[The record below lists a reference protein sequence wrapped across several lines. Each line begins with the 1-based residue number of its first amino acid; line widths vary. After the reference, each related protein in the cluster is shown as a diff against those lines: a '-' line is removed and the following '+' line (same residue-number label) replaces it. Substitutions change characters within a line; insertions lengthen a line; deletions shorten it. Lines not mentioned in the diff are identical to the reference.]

1 MDIRIAMA
9 GLAHGHGTGFLKD
22 ALNHEGVKI
31 AGFYDRDKSKA
42 QAASSQFDAP
52 VFDSLDD
59 LLRSSGANTLLTA
72 AVNNEKAPI
81 ILKAIKA
88 GLNIVADK
96 PLVTRLEDLDA
107 IEAALDKNPKVKL
120 YLMLTERYNPVL
132 VTAKR
137 LIQKGEIGKIASII
151 NMRPHRLKPEN
162 RPDWM
167 FDSEKYG
174 GIINDIGVHDIDIAC
189 WISESDMDTILASH
203 VSNLRFS
210 QFSDFED
217 NGAAMFTLKNGA
229 TVFILESWFTP
240 DMYPHHGE
248 MKFIFHG
255 TNGQIIADPQNKTV
269 TLYSDTKALH
279 NAEIIE
285 TAEDYVSDPL
295 KYFSYD
301 DYKPV
306 IDTKD
311 SLRAQRNALLCQSKG
326 QFNK

>member
-1 MDIRIAMA
+1 
-9 GLAHGHGTGFLKD
+9 
-22 ALNHEGVKI
+22 
-31 AGFYDRDKSKA
+31 
-42 QAASSQFDAP
+42 
-52 VFDSLDD
+52 
-59 LLRSSGANTLLTA
+59 
-72 AVNNEKAPI
+72 
-81 ILKAIKA
+81 
-88 GLNIVADK
+88 
-96 PLVTRLEDLDA
+96 
-107 IEAALDKNPKVKL
+107 
-120 YLMLTERYNPVL
+120 LMLTERYNPVL

-137 LIQKGEIGKIASII
+137 LIQDGEIGKIASII
-151 NMRPHRLKPEN
+151 NMRPHRLKPEK

-167 FDSEKYG
+167 FDGEKYG

-189 WISESDMDTILASH
+189 WISESEIDTILASH

-255 TNGQIIADPQNKTV
+255 TNGQITADPQNKTV

-279 NAEIIE
+279 NAKIIE
-285 TAEDYVSDPL
+285 AAEDYVSDPL
-295 KYFSYD
+295 KYFSHD

>member
-22 ALNHEGVKI
+22 ALKHEGVKI
-31 AGFYDRDKSKA
+31 VGFYDSDKSRA
-42 QAASSQFDAP
+42 QSASQEFNAP

-59 LLRSSGANTLLTA
+59 LLSLSGANVLLTA
-72 AVNNEKAPI
+72 AVNSEKAPI
-81 ILKAIKA
+81 IIKGIES

-107 IEAALDKNPKVKL
+107 IERALDKNPKAKV

-137 LIQKGEIGKIASII
+137 LIKEGEIGKIASVI

-167 FDSEKYG
+167 FDSKKYG

-189 WISESDMDTILASH
+189 WISESEIDSILASH

-210 QFSDFED
+210 QFPDFED

-229 TVFILESWFTP
+229 NVFILESWFTP
-240 DMYPHHGE
+240 DMYPRHGE

-255 TNGQIIADPQNKTV
+255 TNGQITADPQNESV
-269 TLYSDTKALH
+269 TMYSDTKALH
-279 NAEIIE
+279 NVDIIE
-285 TAEDYVSDPL
+285 AEEDYVSDPL
-295 KYFSYD
+295 KYFSSD
-301 DYKPV
+301 NYKP
-306 IDTKD
+306 IISTKD
-311 SLRAQRNALLCQSKG
+311 SLQAQRNALLCQSKG